1 MIVFYSEYILIK
13 RRRFNVVTSILQ
25 LVMHKGLEFVQLNVF
40 WQVTHKALLMKKGVL
55 YTTMLTSGCI
65 TPDAISIEWCAI
77 ES

>member
-40 WQVTHKALLMKKGVL
+40 CQVTHKALLMKKGV
-55 YTTMLTSGCI
+55 
-65 TPDAISIEWCAI
+65 
-77 ES
+77 